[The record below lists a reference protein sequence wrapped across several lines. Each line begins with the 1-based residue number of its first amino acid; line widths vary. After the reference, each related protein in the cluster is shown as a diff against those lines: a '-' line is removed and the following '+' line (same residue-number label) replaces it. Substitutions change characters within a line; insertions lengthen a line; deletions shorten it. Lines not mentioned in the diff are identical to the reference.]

1 MGDDGRGGVDR
12 RHRDRSDVDRQPGE
26 LEVGSRLDRRS
37 RFWRSERGRR
47 YRVGRGVTCAGTLR
61 RAGAVFVG
69 AGRDTSGRD
78 TTGVFG
84 CWACLLGSRGTA
96 TVVAGV
102 ASGAGGS
109 TSTVGV
115 GSDCCGSD
123 VVGSSSCDAAVDGLL
138 EGLSVGCVV
147 PGSFA
152 GLDGGFVED
161 PGFGSE
167 FDAGFDFGFDPVSGL
182 SFCWDVDWPAEPD
195 GPSSALAT
203 PLLPSAPAENP
214 ATTTAASAS
223 RSRGYRPDGR
233 RELGRRELSYITTS
247 DSS

>member
-1 MGDDGRGGVDR
+1 M
-12 RHRDRSDVDRQPGE
+12 
-26 LEVGSRLDRRS
+26 
-37 RFWRSERGRR
+37 
-47 YRVGRGVTCAGTLR
+47 
-61 RAGAVFVG
+61 
-69 AGRDTSGRD
+69 
-78 TTGVFG
+78 
-84 CWACLLGSRGTA
+84 
-96 TVVAGV
+96 
-102 ASGAGGS
+102 
-109 TSTVGV
+109 
-115 GSDCCGSD
+115 
-123 VVGSSSCDAAVDGLL
+123 DGLL
-138 EGLSVGCVV
+138 EGLSVGFVV

-161 PGFGSE
+161 PGFGSGLDSE
-167 FDAGFDFGFDPVSGL
+167 FDAGFDFGFDSGFDFGFDPVSGL